1 MLKYMNVGFERVP
14 VKIPTIPPS
23 NFSKKL
29 RRNNARLLKLLYEL
43 KSRKQ

>member
-1 MLKYMNVGFERVP
+1 MLKHMNVGFERVP

-29 RRNNARLLKLLYEL
+29 RREEIMHDCSNYYMN
-43 KSRKQ
+43 